1 MGFLSRED
9 HDGPRVRTVICGA
22 VWCGRDPSLALLG
35 RTRAVVLC
43 VIADHPAC
51 TTTQLAQRARIS
63 PASASE
69 HATTL
74 RSAGLTTLTR
84 ERKAVLHTLTH
95 LGLTLLSNNGSA
107 TPGA

>member
-1 MGFLSRED
+1 MSVPSCVQVVTLS
-9 HDGPRVRTVICGA
+9 T
-22 VWCGRDPSLALLG
+22 LLG

-51 TTTQLAQRARIS
+51 TTTQLAQRAGIS

-74 RSAGLTTLTR
+74 RGAGLTALTR
-84 ERKAVLHTLTH
+84 ERKPPSTH
-95 LGLTLLSNNGSA
+95 
-107 TPGA
+107 

>member
-1 MGFLSRED
+1 MPPALS
-9 HDGPRVRTVICGA
+9 
-22 VWCGRDPSLALLG
+22 ALLG

-51 TTTQLAQRARIS
+51 TTTQLAQRAGIS

-84 ERKAVLHTLTH
+84 ERKAALHTLTH
-95 LGLTLLSNNGSA
+95 LGLTLLNTNGPA
-107 TPGA
+107 PAGT